1 MLISISGSL
10 CQEED
15 WIYAIKRSYSKFGK
29 NILEPAHMRAFALFE
44 YVNEIREIMR
54 EIIAWSHI
62 FVVKYTNRAG
72 FIKDKDGWNVRQKKL

>member
-1 MLISISGSL
+1 
-10 CQEED
+10 
-15 WIYAIKRSYSKFGK
+15 
-29 NILEPAHMRAFALFE
+29 MRAFALFE
-44 YVNEIREIMR
+44 YVNEIR